1 MANWLGKALI
11 GGAMVLS
18 SVASAQLVAE
28 DARQTV
34 PTRPPLEI
42 DLDAAENDEGVDP
55 RAPSTTDLAITIPPR
70 PAVINPPHVAE
81 LDARI
86 HERVKRFSGTSGL
99 AIKAIDQGWEA
110 GWQTDRL
117 FPQQSVSKL
126 WVSLTVLD
134 QVDRGRLSLGQTLR
148 FDRDDVTLWSSSTAG
163 QILKGGYSRS
173 LDGLIFDAL
182 TKSDN
187 HANDKMLRLVG
198 GPEAIRRMVNDKA
211 LGDIRFGEGERVMQA
226 QIAGLSWRQ
235 SYAYNNGFNRARAA
249 VPSGQRR
256 AAFQNYVDDPF
267 DGAAPMAIARALARL
282 ERGELLSPQ
291 STAKMLTT
299 MGMTRTGKLRVKG
312 GLKAGWEWSHKTG
325 TGQTL
330 GGWRGGLNDVGI
342 LTAPDGTSYAL
353 AFMTVPNPD
362 DGSAQELMRD
372 VTRMVIDHHERY
384 GRTGSIASR

>member
-1 MANWLGKALI
+1 MSNWLGRVLI
-11 GGAMVLS
+11 AGAAVLS
-18 SVASAQLVAE
+18 SVASAQLVSE
-28 DARQTV
+28 NRTQVV
-34 PTRPPLEI
+34 PDRPLLDI
-42 DLDAAENDEGVDP
+42 DLDADENDEGVQP
-55 RAPSTTDLAITIPPR
+55 RPMANDFTVSIPQR
-70 PAVINPPHVAE
+70 PAVANPAHVEE
-81 LDARI
+81 LNAKI
-86 HERVKRFSGTSGL
+86 LERVRSFRGSSGL
-99 AIKAIDQGWEA
+99 AIKAIDAGWEA
-110 GWQTDRL
+110 GWQVDKR

-126 WVSLTVLD
+126 WVSLAVLD
-134 QVDRGRLSLGQTLR
+134 QVDRGRLNLGQTVR
-148 FDRDDVTLWSSSTAG
+148 FDRNDVTLWSSSTTA

-198 GPEAIRRMVNDKA
+198 GPEAIRRMVRDKA
-211 LGDIRFGEGERVMQA
+211 LGDIHFGDGERAMQA

-256 AAFQNYVDDPF
+256 AAFQRYIDDPY

-282 ERGELLSPQ
+282 ERGELLSPS

-299 MGMTRTGKLRVKG
+299 MGLTRTGRLRVKG
-312 GLKAGWEWSHKTG
+312 GLKSGWEWSHKTG

-372 VTRMVIDHHERY
+372 VTRMVIAHHERY
-384 GRTGSIASR
+384 GNASVASR